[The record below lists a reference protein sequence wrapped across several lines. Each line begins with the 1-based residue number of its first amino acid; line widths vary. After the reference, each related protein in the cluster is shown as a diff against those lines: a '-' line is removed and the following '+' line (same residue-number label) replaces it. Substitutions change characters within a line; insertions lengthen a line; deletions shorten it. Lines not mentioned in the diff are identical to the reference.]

1 MGSDI
6 KSPLKNF
13 FKEKVKLIEREMVK
27 YITEGWY
34 ADVAQNKDGF
44 WMTEIHES
52 WMSGNLWS
60 VF

>member
-1 MGSDI
+1 
-6 KSPLKNF
+6 
-13 FKEKVKLIEREMVK
+13 MVK